1 MMVPGVVRR
10 IRPRWLSRFAIVTG
24 FMTIPISETETLAR
38 ILAEQPDLQ
47 FAVLVGSRANA
58 TAGPRSDW
66 DIAVQWVPQGDWLSV
81 LGSTET
87 LRHTLAEAL
96 RISPSDI
103 DLIDL
108 RRANLAMRASVAEE
122 GLPLAGQETL
132 AWAHFLLRTWREL
145 EDFYWDRRHAA

>member
-1 MMVPGVVRR
+1 M
-10 IRPRWLSRFAIVTG
+10 
-24 FMTIPISETETLAR
+24 
-38 ILAEQPDLQ
+38 Q
-47 FAVLVGSRANA
+47 FAVLVGSRATG

-87 LRHTLAEAL
+87 LL
-96 RISPSDI
+96 RNSPSDI

-108 RRANLAMRASVAEE
+108 RRANLTMRASVVEE
-122 GLPLAGQETL
+122 GLPLAGQDTL

-145 EDFYWDRRHAA
+145 KDFYWDRRHAA